1 MEKWEGTLD
10 RGQAQ
15 ESKVSKERLAIAH
28 GARARKGSVGTGE
41 FKKEARRDKVGGDRL
56 NQIILTLKIG
66 LNLDFTL

>member
-15 ESKVSKERLAIAH
+15 ESKVPKERLAIAH
-28 GARARKGSVGTGE
+28 CTRAKKGSVGTDE
-41 FKKEARRDKVGGDRL
+41 FKKEARRDKVAGDRL
-56 NQIILTLKIG
+56 NQIIFTLKIG